1 MFKLFTAIEIAI
13 EIACGFEVFQNC
25 YLLSVICNAKNS
37 FMETVNCQ
45 TVTLA
50 IDIGFALM
58 MSEMYVFCPYTMLGK

>member
-25 YLLSVICNAKNS
+25 YLLFVTQKIRFWKLS
-37 FMETVNCQ
+37 